1 MRITNFEK
9 FRNDL
14 YEAIK
19 DTCEWTVEM
28 PSAIFKNN
36 FEYKDTMTEYT
47 HYETIDGTLHA
58 ISLPHP
64 IEIEDGKLY
73 LIVGTEEVCFWKDE
87 RSYYTYDGCIEF
99 ELYRN
104 KMSFIAALVLRI
116 SDKLNK

>member
-28 PSAIFKNN
+28 PSAIFKSNV
-36 FEYKDTMTEYT
+36 EYEDTMTEYT
-47 HYETIDGTLHA
+47 HYETIDGVPHA
-58 ISLPHP
+58 VSLPHP
-64 IEIEDGKLY
+64 IEIEGGKLY
-73 LIVGTEEVCFWKDE
+73 LVVGTEEVVFWKSE
-87 RSYYTYDGCIEF
+87 EKYFTYDFRCDF

-104 KMSFIAALVLRI
+104 KLSFIAALVLRI
-116 SDKLNK
+116 SDRLNK

>member
-1 MRITNFEK
+1 MRITNIEK

-14 YEAIK
+14 YEAIR
-19 DTCEWTVEM
+19 DTLEWTVEM

-47 HYETIDGTLHA
+47 HYETIDGTPHA

-87 RSYYTYDGCIEF
+87 EKFFTYDGYCNF
-99 ELYRN
+99 GLYRN
-104 KMSFIAALVLRI
+104 KLSFVAALILRI

>member
-1 MRITNFEK
+1 MRITNIEK

-14 YEAIK
+14 YEAIR
-19 DTCEWTVEM
+19 DTLEWTVEM
-28 PSAIFKNN
+28 PSAIFKNGV
-36 FEYKDTMTEYT
+36 EYKDTMTEYT

-64 IEIEDGKLY
+64 IEIEDGKLC

-87 RSYYTYDGCIEF
+87 GKFYTYDGCCEF

-116 SDKLNK
+116 VDRLEK

>member
-1 MRITNFEK
+1 MRITNIEK
-9 FRNDL
+9 FRNEL

-19 DTCEWTVEM
+19 DTWEWTVEM

-47 HYETIDGTLHA
+47 HYETIDDTPHA

-87 RSYYTYDGCIEF
+87 GKFYTYDGCIEF

-104 KMSFIAALVLRI
+104 KLSFIAALVLRI
-116 SDKLNK
+116 ANKLEK